1 MVARVLLPEK
11 RQKTSLGA
19 RQLRIAM
26 LAAGALACSFA
37 ASTRAAE
44 PQSALLPALLG
55 SDGVVTHLLGA
66 GGSTA
71 PTLTNLALLDPAM
84 LSGSENTG
92 LIPPSSNRGGG
103 SLLASILGAIPIIGT
118 LLFPPP
124 PPTVAPT
131 VPAAPPTAIGD
142 LDDDGRPE
150 NASPRFGRYL
160 TRIDPETAFAPETV
174 SLETYDEAPT
184 TLPTLSQ

>member
-55 SDGVVTHLLGA
+55 SDGVVTHLLGT
-66 GGSTA
+66 GGST
-71 PTLTNLALLDPAM
+71 
-84 LSGSENTG
+84 
-92 LIPPSSNRGGG
+92 
-103 SLLASILGAIPIIGT
+103 
-118 LLFPPP
+118 
-124 PPTVAPT
+124 
-131 VPAAPPTAIGD
+131 
-142 LDDDGRPE
+142 
-150 NASPRFGRYL
+150 
-160 TRIDPETAFAPETV
+160 
-174 SLETYDEAPT
+174 
-184 TLPTLSQ
+184 